1 MRNSSSEPISLKHM
15 SGSLRGSSS
24 SYSTG
29 ASGTLNSSL
38 RGSSCGYLPGAAGAQ
53 NSPLRGSSCSPPRV
67 RIPDCGKMKLIAV
80 GNRFCLTKLD
90 PGDKLQPAQGST
102 LSGNNRP
109 SGHISITST
118 TGAKPPPAISQQQT
132 TWPISLRSRS
142 SSDERSVLR

>member
-53 NSPLRGSSCSPPRV
+53 NSPLRGSSCSPPRA
-67 RIPDCGKMKLIAV
+67 RIPDCGKMKLVAV

-102 LSGNNRP
+102 LSGNDRP

-118 TGAKPPPAISQQQT
+118 TGAKSPPASQQQT

>member
-1 MRNSSSEPISLKHM
+1 MRNSSSEPISLKRM

-29 ASGTLNSSL
+29 ASGTLNSLL

-53 NSPLRGSSCSPPRV
+53 NSPLRESSCSPPRA
-67 RIPDCGKMKLIAV
+67 RIPDCGKMKLVAV

-109 SGHISITST
+109 SGHISITSP
-118 TGAKPPPAISQQQT
+118 TGAKPPPASQQQT

>member
-1 MRNSSSEPISLKHM
+1 M

-29 ASGTLNSSL
+29 ASGTLNSLL

-53 NSPLRGSSCSPPRV
+53 NSPLRESSCSPPRA
-67 RIPDCGKMKLIAV
+67 RIPDCGKMKLVAV

-90 PGDKLQPAQGST
+90 PGDKLQPSQGST

-118 TGAKPPPAISQQQT
+118 TGAKPPPASQQQT

>member
-1 MRNSSSEPISLKHM
+1 M